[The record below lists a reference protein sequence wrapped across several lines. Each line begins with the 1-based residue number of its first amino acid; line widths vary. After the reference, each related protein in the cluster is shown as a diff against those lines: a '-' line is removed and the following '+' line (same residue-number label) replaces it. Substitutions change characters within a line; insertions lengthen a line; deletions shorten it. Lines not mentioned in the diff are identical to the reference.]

1 MLGRKS
7 NQIILTYV
15 QGKPRHLL
23 KDVFFPL
30 QRKKKKDYKLFH
42 DNFTNHTDGKVKKQ
56 KSKYAGKIELHLPS
70 KILSPVMAKTSIWF
84 LNAGRVTRKNFGEKR
99 RVVTHKLGTS
109 IQS

>member
-30 QRKKKKDYKLFH
+30 QSFYKLFH

-84 LNAGRVTRKNFGEKR
+84 LNAGRVTRKNSREKR